1 LSRDSEAGRIRVPA
15 SLHKYLYG
23 HSDPVNTIDPT
34 GHNAIIEWLNLQFH
48 RIISNSYV
56 AAVGVPICAVA
67 IKLENVVSPI
77 MGLPQIPNLAGMT
90 WDQMLYWCRFIIL
103 HHG

>member
-1 LSRDSEAGRIRVPA
+1 MTGRDLNRRAFFGEALR
-15 SLHKYLYG
+15 K
-23 HSDPVNTIDPT
+23 
-34 GHNAIIEWLNLQFH
+34 
-48 RIISNSYV
+48 
-56 AAVGVPICAVA
+56 VGVPICAVA
-67 IKLENVVSPI
+67 IKLENFVSPI